1 MEQIF
6 SWVMDN
12 RIETIAALLGLISIY
27 FQIKQNPWL
36 WPVSIV
42 MVSMYIFVY
51 YNSLLYAYMSL
62 QFYYLFVSFY
72 GWYYW
77 VFGKKKTA
85 DAEDKKPQVKS
96 LTLNGVLKAIGV
108 SVLFFIII
116 LFILKKTNSD
126 VPYIDAFTTGLS
138 FVATWLLARKIL
150 ENWLF
155 WIVVDIVSVG
165 LFLHKGLYATAIL
178 FMVLTIL
185 AFVGYFKW
193 KKTMNL
199 KT

>member
-6 SWVMDN
+6 SWIMEN
-12 RIETIAALLGLISIY
+12 RIETVAALLGLISIY
-27 FQIKQNPWL
+27 FQIKQNPWV

-77 VFGKKKTA
+77 IFGKKKQSDT
-85 DAEDKKPQVKS
+85 ETKKPQVKS
-96 LTLNGVLKAIGV
+96 LTPYGIIKAIGF
-108 SVLFFIII
+108 SGLFFIII

-185 AFVGYFKW
+185 AFVGYYKW
-193 KKTMNL
+193 KKTMN
-199 KT
+199 